1 MKLTK
6 TLRMHIDTFFNK
18 ISPEDLHTISKEKY
32 SFEELGKIL
41 EDDRVS
47 FSTAQ
52 MLKDVKFP
60 ITKGDLGYFCVLN
73 DANPSWSTTP
83 EEIYTIAN
91 YIPAPTLSIA
101 KKWFRKSY
109 KIHIIV
115 NPTITDNWTF
125 ALCNIGNEHINLRG
139 KIVYDK
145 HDYVSYEDALEQ
157 AIVSAIKLIS
167 KYVYS

>member
-47 FSTAQ
+47 FGTAQ

-60 ITKGDLGYFCVLN
+60 IAKGDLGYFCVLN
-73 DANPSWSTTP
+73 DTNPSWSTTP
-83 EEIYTIAN
+83 EEIYTVAN

-101 KKWFRKSY
+101 KNGSEKAIRFTSLLIQQSQIIGHLHYAILEMNISTYEEKSY
-109 KIHIIV
+109 M
-115 NPTITDNWTF
+115 
-125 ALCNIGNEHINLRG
+125 INMTMSHM
-139 KIVYDK
+139 KM
-145 HDYVSYEDALEQ
+145 H
-157 AIVSAIKLIS
+157 
-167 KYVYS
+167 